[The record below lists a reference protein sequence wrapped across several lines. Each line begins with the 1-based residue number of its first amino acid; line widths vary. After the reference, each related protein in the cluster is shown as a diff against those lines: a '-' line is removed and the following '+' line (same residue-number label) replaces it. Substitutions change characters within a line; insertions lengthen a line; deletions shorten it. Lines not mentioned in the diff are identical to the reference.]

1 MSFKIENDVAMPGR
15 RNRYPFDTM
24 ASGQSFEI
32 VGEEESRKVRN
43 AAYQYAKK
51 VNTASEKLVAEGKEG
66 LAEVKFSLR
75 KTAEEDTGTVDAEQ
89 KPIKVK
95 TYRLWRE

>member
-24 ASGQSFEI
+24 LSGQSFEI

-51 VNTASEKLVAEGKEG
+51 VNTHSAEAVAKGEAG
-66 LAEVKFSLR
+66 LPEVKFSLR
-75 KTAEEDTGTVDAEQ
+75 KTDEQDTGTVDAEQ